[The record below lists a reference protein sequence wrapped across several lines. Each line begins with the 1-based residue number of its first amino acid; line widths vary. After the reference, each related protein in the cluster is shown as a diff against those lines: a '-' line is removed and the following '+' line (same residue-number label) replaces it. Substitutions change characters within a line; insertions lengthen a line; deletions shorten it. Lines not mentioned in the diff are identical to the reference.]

1 MAWNPFH
8 KSAPEAPTR
17 VMRPIDVPVAD
28 ATAIETA
35 APPAAP
41 QSENLRLA
49 FEAAQRE
56 VDAEQSPP
64 VPDEAAPA
72 PVAPLRFGG
81 ATRFEGAPVEPAP
94 VVAEPAASEPAASE
108 PVVAEPAASEVVAP
122 PAWAEALL
130 PVDEPT
136 QVMDVPARTV
146 AVSSAD
152 DATSAEQARL
162 ERERAAR
169 REARMAALEPVRED
183 DPLAPVVPAA
193 APAKPVKHVT
203 DRFLGSLGLFALR
216 LVTAAILFVH
226 GLNGIINSKPVV
238 DLWSNTVLP
247 YPRYIALGVS
257 IAEVALAILL
267 VFGLLTRL
275 AGLGIVA
282 IMAATLA
289 FVMWGP
295 WTVFE
300 PGGLGFIGEHEL
312 LLAAVGWLLLLLGA
326 GGWSVDYMVRRNRLR
341 EGLQH

>member
-8 KSAPEAPTR
+8 KSAPEAPTL
-17 VMRPIDVPVAD
+17 VMRPVEVPVAD
-28 ATAIETA
+28 ATMLETPA
-35 APPAAP
+35 APVAP

-56 VDAEQSPP
+56 ADAEQSLPAP
-64 VPDEAAPA
+64 EVAAPA
-72 PVAPLRFGG
+72 SAAPPRFGG
-81 ATRFEGAPVEPAP
+81 ATRFEAAP
-94 VVAEPAASEPAASE
+94 VVAEPT
-108 PVVAEPAASEVVAP
+108 ASEVTPASAWAPVAVAVAP
-122 PAWAEALL
+122 AVLAA
-130 PVDEPT
+130 DEPT

-146 AVSSAD
+146 AVSPSD
-152 DATSAEQARL
+152 EATSVEQARL

-183 DPLAPVVPAA
+183 DPLAPVVVPAA
-193 APAKPVKHVT
+193 TPAKPVKRVT

-226 GLNGIINSKPVV
+226 GLNGIINPKPVD

-247 YPRYIALGVS
+247 YSHYVAVGVS

-275 AGLGIVA
+275 AGLGILA
-282 IMAATLA
+282 IMGATLA
-289 FVMWGP
+289 FVMWGS
-295 WTVFE
+295 WSVFE
-300 PGGLGFIGEHEL
+300 PGGMGFIGEHEL
-312 LLAAVGWLLLLLGA
+312 LLGAVGLLFLLVGA